1 MNANTWA
8 AIMDDQPGAF
18 SNRINGTYPAK
29 KPLSTV
35 PPNVLAVLPRLP
47 DDIQYRF
54 VRRHLILLDTRAGV
68 ILERIPYAIWR
79 TDCRKVDLPSLNP
92 ASQSRRDASR
102 ETCRGSC
109 ERRCADRTVQPDER
123 GASAAEL
130 AAVIPVMDH
139 HHAPY
144 TFVLRPTPPFRL
156 DLTAWALRRRA
167 RNLIDRWDGTTY
179 RRVIVMDGRPT
190 ELAVRQTGSSAAPR
204 LHVTATPPL
213 NTPLERRGVRSILDR
228 LLGLRIDL
236 TDWYR
241 MAAGDARLRPLA
253 DTFRGMKPPRFPTMF
268 EAVVNGFA
276 CQQLSLEVGLELLNR
291 LATISGARL
300 GRRGDVR
307 YAFPTAQDIAPLPA
321 EKYRAIGFSRQKVR
335 ALLDLARPITL
346 QELELESVAREDDAV
361 ARQRLLKL
369 RGVGRWTAEYV
380 LLRGVGRLHV
390 FPGDDVGAQ
399 KRLARWLGRSRP
411 LDYAG
416 VHRAVERWQP
426 YAGLVYFHLLL
437 DGLSQAGALDRDPE
451 STSNGSII
459 EASRPGRGSR

>member
-1 MNANTWA
+1 MSHAWLKEVGPSTELRKWFSHDPEKWGEFRRRYFRELALTAGGLA
-8 AIMDDQPGAF
+8 ADRDSGSARDGHARLQLT
-18 SNRINGTYPAK
+18 RHPAQQRGR
-29 KPLSTV
+29 LAR
-35 PPNVLAVLPRLP
+35 VLAKEDAASGEV
-47 DDIQYRF
+47 Y
-54 VRRHLILLDTRAGV
+54 AGARSEPAAP
-68 ILERIPYAIWR
+68 IAAMKHFMGH
-79 TDCRKVDLPSLNP
+79 RKPSG
-92 ASQSRRDASR
+92 
-102 ETCRGSC
+102 EFT
-109 ERRCADRTVQPDER
+109 
-123 GASAAEL
+123 
-130 AAVIPVMDH
+130 
-139 HHAPY
+139 
-144 TFVLRPTPPFRL
+144 LRPLPPFRL
-156 DLTAWALRRRA
+156 DLTAWALRRRS

-179 RRVIVMDGRPT
+179 RRVIALGGRPT
-190 ELAVRQTGSSAAPR
+190 ELAVRQAGSSAAPTLR
-204 LHVTATPPL
+204 VTATPPPQTL
-213 NTPLERRGVRSILDR
+213 AERRRVRSIVDR

-253 DTFRGMKPPRFPTMF
+253 DAFRGMKPPRFPTMF
-268 EAVVNGFA
+268 EAVVNAFA

-291 LATISGARL
+291 LATISSARV

-307 YAFPTAQDIAPLPA
+307 YAFPTAQDIARLPP

-335 ALLDLARPITL
+335 ALLDLARPITR
-346 QELELESVAREDDAV
+346 QELELESIGSEDDAV
-361 ARQRLLKL
+361 VRQRLLEL

-437 DGLSQAGALDRDPE
+437 DGLSQAGALE
-451 STSNGSII
+451 SRA
-459 EASRPGRGSR
+459 EPASRVFSTETSRPSFSSR